1 MPFGEGVE
9 AGRLVVEPCMLFS
22 SSVVN
27 AADVEKANHVRA
39 EMKGLLEGCD
49 AVSKKIAALPLS
61 DQSRRKPAQ
70 HIKVCGVC
78 GVSVCSS
85 ICCLALWLVQ
95 CFLGVEKSILHHY
108 ISSTGTISPQSI
120 QLPQAEAVRNNIR
133 RAAILYIQ
141 VSVCRFDMTHVT
153 SLEVA

>member
-1 MPFGEGVE
+1 
-9 AGRLVVEPCMLFS
+9 MLFS
-22 SSVVN
+22 SSVVS

-95 CFLGVEKSILHHY
+95 CFLRVEKKFILDHY
-108 ISSTGTISPQSI
+108 ISSTDTISPQSI

-133 RAAILYIQ
+133 RAAILHIQ

>member
-9 AGRLVVEPCMLFS
+9 TGRLVVEPCMLFC
-22 SSVVN
+22 SSVVS

-70 HIKVCGVC
+70 HIKVCGV

-95 CFLGVEKSILHHY
+95 CFLGVEKFILDHY
-108 ISSTGTISPQSI
+108 ISSTDTISPQSS

-141 VSVCRFDMTHVT
+141 VSVCRFDMTHVA